1 MNTGDRKY
9 WKFYAKMKLSG
20 NWGIAIAAML
30 AVGAVNLVGNILA
43 VKLFPGDTVLP
54 LVLSE
59 IFVFVVSLIGMI
71 FSTGY
76 SYMLLNICRGRE
88 YKLGNLLYMFHNQ
101 PDRVLVAGLVVA
113 LLNALAQI
121 PFYYV
126 TYMVDPGSTME
137 GMLHWYQL
145 LLGAWLIAM
154 VLSVILTVPFALT
167 FYFLADNPEMGGI
180 EALKVS
186 MHAMKGHIWQYLML
200 ELSFVPLFFLSIL
213 TLYIGVLWLV
223 PYMQFSETAFY
234 MYVTGELD
242 QQKQAHDRGEREKIE
257 QCLSRDQEETEELT
271 KQNKDDYNS
280 EA

>member
-121 PFYYV
+121 PLYYV

-154 VLSVILTVPFALT
+154 VLGVILTVPFALT

-257 QCLSRDQEETEELT
+257 QCLIRDQEETEELT

>member
-76 SYMLLNICRGRE
+76 SYMQLNICRGRE
-88 YKLGNLLYMFHNQ
+88 HKLGNLLYMFHNQ

-121 PFYYV
+121 PLYYV
-126 TYMVDPGSTME
+126 TYMVDTGSTIE

-154 VLSVILTVPFALT
+154 VLGVILTVPFALT

-213 TLYIGVLWLV
+213 TLYIGLLWLV

>member
-9 WKFYAKMKLSG
+9 WKSYAKRNLSG

-76 SYMLLNICRGRE
+76 SYMQLNICRGRE

-121 PFYYV
+121 PFDYV
-126 TYMVDPGSTME
+126 TYMVDTGSTIE

-154 VLSVILTVPFALT
+154 VLGVILTVPFALT

-257 QCLSRDQEETEELT
+257 QCLIRDQEETEELT

>member
-76 SYMLLNICRGRE
+76 SYMQLNICRGRE
-88 YKLGNLLYMFHNQ
+88 HKLGNLLYMFHNQ

-121 PFYYV
+121 PLYYV
-126 TYMVDPGSTME
+126 TYMVDTGSTIE

-154 VLSVILTVPFALT
+154 VLGVILTVPFALT

>member
-76 SYMLLNICRGRE
+76 SYMQLNICRGRE

-126 TYMVDPGSTME
+126 TYMVDTGSTIE

-180 EALKVS
+180 EALKAS

-213 TLYIGVLWLV
+213 TLYIGLLWLV

-242 QQKQAHDRGEREKIE
+242 QQKQEHDRGEREKIE
-257 QCLSRDQEETEELT
+257 QCLNRDQEETEELT

>member
-30 AVGAVNLVGNILA
+30 AVAAVNLVGNILA

-59 IFVFVVSLIGMI
+59 VFVFVVSLIGMI

-154 VLSVILTVPFALT
+154 VLGVILTVPFALT

>member
-121 PFYYV
+121 PLYYV
-126 TYMVDPGSTME
+126 TYMVDTGSTIE

-154 VLSVILTVPFALT
+154 VLGVILTVPFALT

-257 QCLSRDQEETEELT
+257 QCLIRDQEETEELT

>member
-88 YKLGNLLYMFHNQ
+88 YKLGDLLYMFHNQ

-113 LLNALAQI
+113 LIDTVVQI

-126 TYMVDPGSTME
+126 TYMVEPGTTVE
-137 GMLHWYQL
+137 GMMHWYQL
-145 LLGAWLIAM
+145 LLGAWVIAM
-154 VLSVILTVPFALT
+154 VLSIILTVPFALA
-167 FYFLADNPEMGGI
+167 FYFLADNPNMGGI
-180 EALKVS
+180 EALKAS
-186 MHAMKGHIWQYLML
+186 TRAMKGHIWQYLML

-213 TLYIGVLWLV
+213 TLYIGLLWLV

-242 QQKQAHDRGEREKIE
+242 QQKQAHDRAEREKIE
-257 QCLSRDQEETEELT
+257 QCLNRDQEETEELT

>member
-1 MNTGDRKY
+1 
-9 WKFYAKMKLSG
+9 
-20 NWGIAIAAML
+20 
-30 AVGAVNLVGNILA
+30 
-43 VKLFPGDTVLP
+43 
-54 LVLSE
+54 
-59 IFVFVVSLIGMI
+59 
-71 FSTGY
+71 
-76 SYMLLNICRGRE
+76 
-88 YKLGNLLYMFHNQ
+88 
-101 PDRVLVAGLVVA
+101 
-113 LLNALAQI
+113 
-121 PFYYV
+121 
-126 TYMVDPGSTME
+126 MVDPGSTME

-213 TLYIGVLWLV
+213 TLYIGLLWLV

-271 KQNKDDYNS
+271 KQNKDDYNA

>member
-88 YKLGNLLYMFHNQ
+88 YKLGDLLYMFHNQ

-113 LLNALAQI
+113 LIDTVVQI

-126 TYMVDPGSTME
+126 TYMVEPGTTVE
-137 GMLHWYQL
+137 GMMHWYQL

-213 TLYIGVLWLV
+213 TLYIGLLWLV

-242 QQKQAHDRGEREKIE
+242 QQKQAHDRAEREKIE
-257 QCLSRDQEETEELT
+257 QCLNRDQEETEELT